1 MGRKRTGRAALAI
14 RIDPALVRCVVL
26 GMVFLLGAV
35 FGRACAS
42 TVDSEGLRSYLTDYC
57 AAVEEGE
64 AFSLPASLALYFG
77 YCALVFLLGFASVGA
92 LLIPLVAGLY
102 GFLTMYTVACFTAA
116 FGRWGVGLALAAL
129 GVRLFFTLPC
139 FFALSGAAW
148 PLAVELASL
157 SLGRGKRSSP
167 VLYGKRYFLLFLL
180 CVVILTVGILCER
193 FLTPVFFRLALEGAL

>member
-26 GMVFLLGAV
+26 AMAFLLGAV

-42 TVDSEGLRSYLTDYC
+42 TVDSGGLHSYLTDYC

-64 AFSLPASLALYFG
+64 AFSLTASLALYFG

-92 LLIPLVAGLY
+92 VLIPCAAGLY
-102 GFLTMYTVACFTAA
+102 GFLTMYTVSCFAAA

-129 GVRLFFTLPC
+129 GVRLIFTLPC
-139 FFALSGAAW
+139 FFAMADAAW
-148 PLAVELASL
+148 PLAAELAAL

-180 CVVILTVGILCER
+180 CVVILTAGICCER
-193 FLTPVFFRLALEGAL
+193 FLTPVLFRLALEGAV